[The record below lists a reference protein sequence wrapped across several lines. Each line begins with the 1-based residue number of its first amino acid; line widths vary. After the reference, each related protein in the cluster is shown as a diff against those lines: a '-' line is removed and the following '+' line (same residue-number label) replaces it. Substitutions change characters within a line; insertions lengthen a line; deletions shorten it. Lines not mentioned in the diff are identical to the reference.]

1 MKASLIRRVAI
12 ALTPDTNKDKVV
24 VALRGA
30 TINMINT
37 AMRLLGGLCEKIH
50 LRDIMSPVIING
62 KCHREWQILC
72 LHPDTLK
79 LAPQEW
85 LTLIKSALIRINDLK
100 RATEKMV
107 AESERLVRA
116 ADIEHYGPLSK
127 YARPY
132 LAY

>member
-1 MKASLIRRVAI
+1 MKTSLIRRVAI

-37 AMRLLGGLCEKIH
+37 AMRLLGGLCEKTH
-50 LRDIMSPVIING
+50 LRDVMSPVIING

-72 LHPDTLK
+72 LHPDTQK

-85 LTLIKSALIRINDLK
+85 LTLIKSALK
-100 RATEKMV
+100 RMFQPCEIAVFDDYNK
-107 AESERLVRA
+107 LLN
-116 ADIEHYGPLSK
+116 I
-127 YARPY
+127 
-132 LAY
+132 